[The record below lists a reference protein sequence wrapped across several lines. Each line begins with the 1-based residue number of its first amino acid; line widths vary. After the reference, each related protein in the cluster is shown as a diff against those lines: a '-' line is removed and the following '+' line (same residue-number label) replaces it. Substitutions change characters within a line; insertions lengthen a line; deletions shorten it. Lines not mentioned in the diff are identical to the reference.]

1 MLESLV
7 RQFRPGARTVHQ
19 ERFGSGHIHD
29 TYLVRLDDGGE
40 FVLQRMNTAV
50 FPDPEAVC
58 RNVQRVCEHLN
69 ARLEGDARRSLTWL
83 RAPDGGILARDEQGA
98 PWRMCVRIPR
108 VRSVDR
114 VETEEQAWQAG
125 FAFGEF
131 QALLSDLPG
140 PRLEEVLPGFHDT
153 PRRYEAFEA
162 AVAADPLG
170 RAAEAREDLAFARG
184 RQAMAGRLLDLH
196 RAGAIPERITHND
209 TKINNVLLDEDT
221 GRALCVI
228 DLDTV
233 MPGLAHYDF
242 GDMVRTVT
250 NAGEED
256 DADLSCVELRRPMYE
271 ALLRGY
277 LEAAGGFLNPVE
289 IEELPFSGK
298 LLTYEVALRFLTD
311 HLLGDTYFRIHHPGH
326 NLQRARAQFA
336 LLRSMERQI

>member
-1 MLESLV
+1 MIETLV
-7 RQFRPGARTVHQ
+7 QQFRPGVRTLHH

-29 TYLVRLDDGGE
+29 TYLVRVEDGVE
-40 FVLQRMNTAV
+40 YVLQRMNTAV
-50 FPDPEAVC
+50 FPDPGAVC

-69 ARLEGDARRSLTWL
+69 ARLGGDPRRALTWL
-83 RAPDGGILARDEQGA
+83 RAPDGGILARDEAGD
-98 PWRMCVRIPR
+98 PWRMCLRISG

-114 VETEEQAWQAG
+114 VETVDQAWQAG

-170 RAAEAREDLAFARG
+170 RAAEARDEIGFARS
-184 RQAMAGRLLDLH
+184 RREMAGRLLDLH
-196 RAGAIPERITHND
+196 RRGAIPERITHND
-209 TKINNVLLDEDT
+209 TKINNVLLDEGT

-256 DADLSCVELRRPMYE
+256 DADLSRVEMRRPMYD

-277 LEAAGGFLNPVE
+277 LEAAGGFLNAVE
-289 IEELPFSGK
+289 VEELPFSGK
-298 LLTYEVALRFLTD
+298 LLTYEVALRFLAD

-326 NLQRARAQFA
+326 NLQRARAQLA
-336 LLRSMERQI
+336 LLRSMEARI

>member
-1 MLESLV
+1 MIV
-7 RQFRPGARTVHQ
+7 QHFRPGARVLHQ

-29 TYLVRLDDGGE
+29 TYLVRLDDGVDY
-40 FVLQRMNTAV
+40 VLQRMNTTV
-50 FPDPEAVC
+50 FPDPDAVC
-58 RNVQRVCEHLN
+58 RNVQRVCEHL
-69 ARLEGDARRSLTWL
+69 GGTPRRSLTWL
-83 RAPDGGILARDEQGA
+83 RTPDGGILARDESGA
-98 PWRMCVRIPR
+98 PWRMCLRIPR

-114 VETEEQAWQAG
+114 VESEHQAWQAG
-125 FAFGEF
+125 YAFGDF
-131 QALLSDLPG
+131 QARLSDLPG
-140 PRLEEVLPGFHDT
+140 PRLDEVLPGFHDT
-153 PRRYEAFEA
+153 PRRYGAFEA

-170 RAAEAREDLAFARG
+170 RAATVAEEIAFARS
-184 RQAMAGRLLDLH
+184 RRTMAGRLLDLH

-209 TKINNVLLDEDT
+209 TKINNVLLDEET
-221 GRALCVI
+221 GEALCVI

-256 DADLSCVELRRPMYE
+256 EADLSRVEMRRPLYD

-277 LEAAGGFLNPVE
+277 LEAAGGFLNETE
-289 IEELPFSGK
+289 IAELPFSGK

-336 LLRSMERQI
+336 LLRSMERQL